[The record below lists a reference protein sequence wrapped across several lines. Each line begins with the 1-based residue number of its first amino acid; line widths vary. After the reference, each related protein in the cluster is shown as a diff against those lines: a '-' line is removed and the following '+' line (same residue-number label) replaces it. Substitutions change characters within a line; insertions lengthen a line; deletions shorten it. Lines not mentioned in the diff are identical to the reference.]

1 MSEKRTLKES
11 LGISLRGMLMGS
23 ADVVPG
29 VSGGTIAFITG
40 IYQELLDSI
49 SSINITAFKLLLKGK
64 FIEFSKAINFRFF
77 AFLLAG
83 IAVSVVT
90 LSKLISEVVN
100 EPKET
105 QAKVLLWAFFF
116 GLIVSSIN
124 YMGKQIK
131 TWNWKVVVSLV
142 LGGVFAYWVT
152 IASPAAGIDASWYYF
167 LAGFIAIC
175 AMILPGISGSF
186 ILLLM
191 GAYPVIMKSISG
203 LVDGLKSFDFS
214 LMQEPLIIVGLFG
227 AGCIAGLLSFAR
239 LVSYLFKKAP
249 QITLAVLTGFL
260 IGSLNKVWPW
270 KRTIEFRENS
280 SGEEVPYLQTNLS
293 PSEFMDLQGDNYM
306 VMTVLMMVLGYALV
320 IGIELM
326 GKKMGKQD
334 A

>member
-1 MSEKRTLKES
+1 
-11 LGISLRGMLMGS
+11 MGS

-49 SSINITAFKLLLKGK
+49 SSVNLSAFKLLLKGK
-64 FIEFSKAINFRFF
+64 VKDFAEAINFKFF

-83 IAVSVVT
+83 IAISVVS
-90 LSKLISEVVN
+90 LSKVISGIVN

-116 GLIVSSIN
+116 GLIISSIN
-124 YMGKQIK
+124 YMGRQIK
-131 TWNWKVVVSLV
+131 IWNWKTILSVA
-142 LGGVFAYWVT
+142 LGAVFAYWIT
-152 IASPAAGIDASWYYF
+152 IASPASGIEASWYYF

-203 LVDGLKSFDFS
+203 LVDGLKAADMEMITGP
-214 LMQEPLIIVGLFG
+214 LMIVGLFG
-227 AGCIAGLLSFAR
+227 LGCISGLLSFAR
-239 LVSYLFKKAP
+239 LVSFLFKKAP
-249 QITLAVLTGFL
+249 QVTLAVLTGFL

-270 KRTIEFRENS
+270 KETTEFRTNS
-280 SGEEVPYLQTNLS
+280 HGEEVPYLQANLS
-293 PSEFMDLQGDNYM
+293 PSEFMEIHDVNYLTM
-306 VMTVLMMVLGYALV
+306 AIVLMVLGYALV
-320 IGIELM
+320 IGIELL
-326 GKKMGKQD
+326 GKKMNKD

>member
-1 MSEKRTLKES
+1 
-11 LGISLRGMLMGS
+11 MGS

-49 SSINITAFKLLLKGK
+49 SSVNLSAFKLLLKGK
-64 FIEFSKAINFRFF
+64 VKDFAEAINFKFF

-83 IAVSVVT
+83 IAISVVS
-90 LSKLISEVVN
+90 LSKVISGIVN

-116 GLIVSSIN
+116 GLIISSIN
-124 YMGKQIK
+124 YMGRQIK
-131 TWNWKVVVSLV
+131 IWNWKTILSVA
-142 LGGVFAYWVT
+142 LGAVFAYWIT
-152 IASPAAGIDASWYYF
+152 IASPASGIEASWYYF

-203 LVDGLKSFDFS
+203 LVDGLKAADMEMITGP
-214 LMQEPLIIVGLFG
+214 LMIVGLFG
-227 AGCIAGLLSFAR
+227 LGCISGLLSFAR
-239 LVSYLFKKAP
+239 LVSFLFKKAP
-249 QITLAVLTGFL
+249 QVTLAVLTGFL

-270 KRTIEFRENS
+270 KETTEFRTS
-280 SGEEVPYLQTNLS
+280 SHGEEVPYLQANLS
-293 PSEFMDLQGDNYM
+293 PSEFMEIHDVNYLTM
-306 VMTVLMMVLGYALV
+306 AIVLMVLGYALV
-320 IGIELM
+320 IGIELL
-326 GKKMGKQD
+326 GKKMNKD

>member
-1 MSEKRTLKES
+1 
-11 LGISLRGMLMGS
+11 MGS

-49 SSINITAFKLLLKGK
+49 SSVNLSAFKLLLKGK
-64 FIEFSKAINFRFF
+64 VKDFAEAINFKFF

-83 IAVSVVT
+83 IAISVVS
-90 LSKLISEVVN
+90 LSKVISGIVN

-116 GLIVSSIN
+116 GLIISSIN
-124 YMGKQIK
+124 YMGRQIK
-131 TWNWKVVVSLV
+131 IWNWKTILSVA
-142 LGGVFAYWVT
+142 LGAVFAYWIT
-152 IASPAAGIDASWYYF
+152 IASPASGIEASWYYF

-203 LVDGLKSFDFS
+203 LVDGLKAADMEMITGP
-214 LMQEPLIIVGLFG
+214 LMIVGLFG
-227 AGCIAGLLSFAR
+227 LGCISGLLSFAR
-239 LVSYLFKKAP
+239 LVSFLFKKAP
-249 QITLAVLTGFL
+249 QVTLAVLTGFL

-270 KRTIEFRENS
+270 KETTEFRTNS
-280 SGEEVPYLQTNLS
+280 HGEEVPYLQANLL
-293 PSEFMDLQGDNYM
+293 PSEFMEIHDVNYLTM
-306 VMTVLMMVLGYALV
+306 AIVLMILGYALV
-320 IGIELM
+320 IGIELL
-326 GKKMGKQD
+326 GKKMNKD

>member
-1 MSEKRTLKES
+1 
-11 LGISLRGMLMGS
+11 MGS

-49 SSINITAFKLLLKGK
+49 SSVNLSAFKLLLKGK
-64 FIEFSKAINFRFF
+64 VKDFAEAINFKFF

-83 IAVSVVT
+83 IAISVVS
-90 LSKLISEVVN
+90 LSKVISGIVN

-116 GLIVSSIN
+116 GLIISSIN
-124 YMGKQIK
+124 YMGRQIK
-131 TWNWKVVVSLV
+131 IWNWKTILSVA
-142 LGGVFAYWVT
+142 LGAVFAYWIT
-152 IASPAAGIDASWYYF
+152 IASPASGIEAFWYYF

-203 LVDGLKSFDFS
+203 LVDGLKAADMEMITGP
-214 LMQEPLIIVGLFG
+214 LMIVGLFG
-227 AGCIAGLLSFAR
+227 LGCISGLLSFAR
-239 LVSYLFKKAP
+239 LVSFLFKKAP
-249 QITLAVLTGFL
+249 QVTLAVLTGFL

-270 KRTIEFRENS
+270 KETTEFRTS
-280 SGEEVPYLQTNLS
+280 SHGEEVPYLQANLS
-293 PSEFMDLQGDNYM
+293 PSEFMEIHDVNYLTM
-306 VMTVLMMVLGYALV
+306 AIVLMILGYALV
-320 IGIELM
+320 IGIELL
-326 GKKMGKQD
+326 GKKMNKD

>member
-1 MSEKRTLKES
+1 MSKQRGIKES
-11 LGISLRGMLMGS
+11 LGLSLRGILMGS

-49 SSINITAFKLLLKGK
+49 SSVNLAAFKLLLKGK
-64 FIEFSKAINFRFF
+64 FQKFATAINFKFF

-83 IAVSVVT
+83 VAVSV
-90 LSKLISEVVN
+90 ISLAKIISGVVN

-105 QAKVLLWAFFF
+105 EAKVLLWSFFF
-116 GLIVSSIN
+116 GLIISSIN

-131 TWNWKVVVSLV
+131 TWNIKVIASILI
-142 LGGVFAYWVT
+142 GAAFAYWVT
-152 IASPAAGIDASWYYF
+152 IASPAAGIEAYWYYF

-203 LVDGLKSFDFS
+203 LVDGLKAADMAQITGP
-214 LMQEPLIIVGLFG
+214 LMIVGLFG
-227 AGCIAGLLSFAR
+227 AGCITGLLSFAR

-249 QITLAVLTGFL
+249 QVTLAVLTGFL

-270 KRTIEFRENS
+270 KQTTEFRTNS
-280 SGEEVPYLQTNLS
+280 KGEEVPYLQANLS
-293 PSEFMDLQGDNYM
+293 PSEFMEAHDDNYLTM
-306 VMTVLMMVLGYALV
+306 AVIMMVLGYALV
-320 IGIELM
+320 IGIEFM
-326 GKKMGKQD
+326 GKKMGQQD

>member
-1 MSEKRTLKES
+1 MSKKRGFKEG
-11 LGISLRGMLMGS
+11 LGLSLRGVLMGG

-49 SSINITAFKLLLKGK
+49 SSVNLSAFKLLLKGK
-64 FIEFSKAINFRFF
+64 IKGFAEAINFKFF

-83 IAVSVVT
+83 IAVSVVS
-90 LSKLISEVVN
+90 LSKVISGIVN

-116 GLIVSSIN
+116 GLIISSIN
-124 YMGKQIK
+124 YMGRQIK
-131 TWNWKVVVSLV
+131 TWNWKTILSIV
-142 LGGVFAYWVT
+142 LGAVFAYWIT
-152 IASPAAGIDASWYYF
+152 IASPASGIEAHWYYF

-203 LVDGLKSFDFS
+203 LVDGLKAAD
-214 LMQEPLIIVGLFG
+214 MEMITGPLIIVGLFG
-227 AGCIAGLLSFAR
+227 LGCISGLLSFAR
-239 LVSYLFKKAP
+239 LVSFLFKKAP
-249 QITLAVLTGFL
+249 QVTLSLLTGFL

-270 KRTIEFRENS
+270 KETTEFRTNS
-280 SGEEVPYLQTNLS
+280 HGEEVPYLQANLS
-293 PSEFMDLQGDNYM
+293 PSEFMEIHEVNYLTM
-306 VMTVLMMVLGYALV
+306 AVVMMVLGYALV
-320 IGIELM
+320 IGIELL
-326 GKKMGKQD
+326 GKKMNKD

>member
-1 MSEKRTLKES
+1 
-11 LGISLRGMLMGS
+11 MGS

-49 SSINITAFKLLLKGK
+49 SSVNLSSFKLLLKGK
-64 FIEFSKAINFRFF
+64 FKDFAAEINLKFF

-83 IAVSVVT
+83 IAVSVVS
-90 LSKLISEVVN
+90 LSKIISGIVN

-105 QAKVLLWAFFF
+105 EAKVLLWAFFF
-116 GLIVSSIN
+116 GLIISSIN

-131 TWNWKVVVSLV
+131 KWDIKVVFSV
-142 LGGVFAYWVT
+142 LIGTVFAYWVT
-152 IASPAAGIDASWYYF
+152 IASPAAGIEAYWYYF

-203 LVDGLKSFDFS
+203 LVDGLKAADMAQITGP
-214 LMQEPLIIVGLFG
+214 LMVVAFFGL
-227 AGCIAGLLSFAR
+227 GCISGLLSFAR

-270 KRTIEFRENS
+270 KETTEFRTNS
-280 SGEEVPYLQTNLS
+280 HGEKVPYLQSNLS
-293 PSEFMDLQGDNYM
+293 PSEFMEAHDDNYLTM
-306 VMTVLMMVLGYALV
+306 AILMMVLGYALV
-320 IGIELM
+320 IGIEFM
-326 GKKMGKQD
+326 GKKMGQQD

>member
-1 MSEKRTLKES
+1 
-11 LGISLRGMLMGS
+11 MGS

-49 SSINITAFKLLLKGK
+49 SSVNLSAFKLLLKGK
-64 FIEFSKAINFRFF
+64 VKDFAEAINFKFF

-83 IAVSVVT
+83 IAISVVS
-90 LSKLISEVVN
+90 LSKVISGIVN

-116 GLIVSSIN
+116 GLIISSIN
-124 YMGKQIK
+124 YMGRQIK
-131 TWNWKVVVSLV
+131 IWNWKTILSVA
-142 LGGVFAYWVT
+142 LGAVFAYWIT
-152 IASPAAGIDASWYYF
+152 IASPASGIEASWYYF

-203 LVDGLKSFDFS
+203 LVDGLKAADMEMITGP
-214 LMQEPLIIVGLFG
+214 LMIVGLFG
-227 AGCIAGLLSFAR
+227 LGCISGLLSFAR
-239 LVSYLFKKAP
+239 LVSFLFKKAP
-249 QITLAVLTGFL
+249 QVTLAVLTGFL

-270 KRTIEFRENS
+270 KETTEFRTS
-280 SGEEVPYLQTNLS
+280 SHGEEVPYLQANLS
-293 PSEFMDLQGDNYM
+293 PSEFMEIHDVNYLTM
-306 VMTVLMMVLGYALV
+306 AIVLMILGYALV
-320 IGIELM
+320 IGIELL
-326 GKKMGKQD
+326 GKKMNKD